1 MGAHDLL
8 KDGRLGAAIEAAT
21 QDVKTKPGDVTARI
35 FLFELLAAAGEYER
49 AQKHLDVVTDKSPGM
64 SQGAG
69 SYRGVLAAEVARAKL
84 FARGEGV
91 PQRMT
96 HTPLDPEP
104 NLGALHRLRA
114 GAPGEAAAL
123 LEQGGEGR
131 APRPGTVD
139 GRPFDDWRDVD
150 DLLAPFLEVIANGL
164 YGWIPFAQISR
175 LTFEPPRFLRDLL
188 WRPVTVTLPDGATS
202 AMFVPVRYPGSEA
215 ASDDALRLG
224 RGTDWIET
232 GGVVTGVGQ
241 RTFLA
246 GDDPCTIVEASEI
259 VFEG

>member
-1 MGAHDLL
+1 
-8 KDGRLGAAIEAAT
+8 
-21 QDVKTKPGDVTARI
+21 
-35 FLFELLAAAGEYER
+35 
-49 AQKHLDVVTDKSPGM
+49 
-64 SQGAG
+64 
-69 SYRGVLAAEVARAKL
+69 
-84 FARGEGV
+84 
-91 PQRMT
+91 
-96 HTPLDPEP
+96 
-104 NLGALHRLRA
+104 
-114 GAPGEAAAL
+114 
-123 LEQGGEGR
+123 
-131 APRPGTVD
+131 
-139 GRPFDDWRDVD
+139 VD